1 MIAFLLLIVGL
12 AMVVYGANVLVD
24 GASSLAKKYQIPNI
38 VIGLTV
44 VAFGTSAPELAV
56 TAYAAATGNSE
67 IALGNVVGS
76 NICNILL
83 ILGLTAIINP
93 LSILKN
99 TVIKEIPLSLLAAV
113 ILFFIINDISF
124 GNSQG
129 NMISFSD
136 GIVLLSFFIIFM
148 YYLVNLAQNSGEE
161 EDLDIPNLTK
171 YMSLLYIIGGLVL
184 LLVGGKLFVDNA
196 VNIAL
201 GLGMSQA
208 VIGLTIVA
216 FGTSLPELATSIVA
230 AYKKNADIAVGNV
243 VGSCIMNI
251 FLILGVGA
259 VISPLQKGSI
269 TDLDLYVVIGANVL
283 LLGAGYL
290 FGKNKITKSEGF
302 VFLLC
307 YILYIAYQVGQV
319 MG

>member
-99 TVIKEIPLSLLAAV
+99 TVIKEIPLSLFPAM
-113 ILFFIINDISF
+113 ILFFIINDIHLF
-124 GNSQG
+124 GEAPG
-129 NMISFSD
+129 LFCHRCKKIM
-136 GIVLLSFFIIFM
+136 
-148 YYLVNLAQNSGEE
+148 QNSYF
-161 EDLDIPNLTK
+161 LVAWFL
-171 YMSLLYIIGGLVL
+171 YMSI
-184 LLVGGKLFVDNA
+184 
-196 VNIAL
+196 
-201 GLGMSQA
+201 
-208 VIGLTIVA
+208 
-216 FGTSLPELATSIVA
+216 
-230 AYKKNADIAVGNV
+230 
-243 VGSCIMNI
+243 
-251 FLILGVGA
+251 
-259 VISPLQKGSI
+259 
-269 TDLDLYVVIGANVL
+269 
-283 LLGAGYL
+283 
-290 FGKNKITKSEGF
+290 
-302 VFLLC
+302 
-307 YILYIAYQVGQV
+307 
-319 MG
+319 